1 MSNLNKLISDSS
13 SSASSIPSLDASC
26 SSSSASHNPPSQL
39 PPASR
44 PQSPGYYIIR
54 VTMETAS
61 HETEGVVMYK
71 SIMLSNSER
80 TPQVIQNAMNKLD
93 IEGSPDEWSLAQILP
108 DKGESRLV

>member
-1 MSNLNKLISDSS
+1 
-13 SSASSIPSLDASC
+13 
-26 SSSSASHNPPSQL
+26 
-39 PPASR
+39 
-44 PQSPGYYIIR
+44 
-54 VTMETAS
+54 METAS

-93 IEGSPDEWSLAQILP
+93 IEGNPDEWSLAQILP